1 MDLPEHLSGIID
13 VADGIDR
20 VMGDRRLY
28 VRMLVRFRRDYAG
41 GAAAI
46 LAALDRGDTNEA
58 QRLAHSLKGASGMI
72 GAVALHIGAT
82 SAEQA
87 IRTGQARMRELAA
100 ELEPQFQ
107 KVYDILEVLIDHMSA
122 EDTAPRALLSQ
133 PVLMARLA
141 ELLTNGDGA
150 AVDLVEQH
158 AASLSAILGEECV
171 RQLREAVN
179 NFDYPR
185 ALDILGGSARWQAY
199 AAPEN

>member
-41 GAAAI
+41 GAAAV

-72 GAVALHIGAT
+72 GAIALHIGAT

-87 IRTGQARMRELAA
+87 IRTGQPGMRALAA
-100 ELEPQFQ
+100 ELDPQFQ
-107 KVYDILEVLIDHMSA
+107 KVYDILDVLIDHMSTD
-122 EDTAPRALLSQ
+122 DTAPPALLSQ
-133 PVLMARLA
+133 PALMARLA

-158 AASLSAILGEECV
+158 AASLAAILDEDSFG
-171 RQLREAVN
+171 QLREAVN

-185 ALDILGGSARWQAY
+185 ALTVLGGPARWQAG
-199 AAPEN
+199 ATPDS